1 VYESDVN
8 HFFEPHANGCQ
19 IKFNREIVN
28 KPKSALKRISKNDVD
43 LYYKGN
49 LLLILNLYL
58 T

>member
-1 VYESDVN
+1 VN

-28 KPKSALKRISKNDVD
+28 KPKSALKRVSKNDVD